1 MTTLGTVRTSSS
13 KTHQRAAIANPATTE
28 LLVLLAIA
36 LFGVLLCVL
45 AAMYLPDVARSA
57 ETVQLL
63 SSTDAMT
70 LV

>member
-13 KTHQRAAIANPATTE
+13 ETNQRAPIANSATTE

-36 LFGVLLCVL
+36 LFGVVLSVL
-45 AAMYLPDVARSA
+45 AAMYLPDIARSA
-57 ETVQLL
+57 ETVHVL
-63 SSTDAMT
+63 SSTDATT

>member
-13 KTHQRAAIANPATTE
+13 ETNRRAPIANSATTE

-36 LFGVLLCVL
+36 LFGVVLSVL
-45 AAMYLPDVARSA
+45 AAMYFPDIAWSA
-57 ETVQLL
+57 ETVQVL
-63 SSTDAMT
+63 SSADATT